1 MTPQRERNLAK
12 SGKDLAAEARKKPG
26 DWLRIFKRFR
36 KVEEHR
42 LKLWHNSGGG
52 GREVARQRS
61 DLVDIL
67 FRELF
72 ETFSTDE
79 AGRVAVVAF
88 GGYGR
93 REMNP
98 FSDVDIMFLLPRG
111 KPSARLESTIRE
123 TLTALWDLGFKVGH
137 STRSIPQAIEQANDD
152 PLTKTAM
159 LECRFLTGERGIFTE
174 FRERFERDCVRGKE
188 ARYVAWR
195 TESQAQNREK
205 YGGTV
210 FMQEPNVK
218 NGRGGLRDYQ
228 NLLWIA
234 NFQERIAS
242 MAKLAES
249 AFLRPTERRR
259 LDKAYDFILRVRT
272 EMHYQNDRAIDGMTL
287 RLQGQI
293 ATAFRYPQKTI
304 LRRCEAFM
312 RDFYSHARDIDQLTI
327 AALERLHLAAAPK
340 ASGLRSF
347 FQSPPPREEFDGFVS
362 LGGQLTA
369 RDREIFR
376 QDPFR
381 VLRLFHHAQ
390 TRKLTIGP
398 ELADL
403 IRRRPRVI
411 DRTFQYSRAGREI
424 FLAILSRKGEV
435 GAVLRSMHDLGVL
448 GRYIPEFGALTCL
461 VQHEFFHRYTADEHT
476 LVCIEKLDG
485 LLFAEERRFA
495 GYRSLLQKLE
505 DPSILYLAILLHDTG
520 KAANTQHH
528 EDESA
533 MLAHRVARRLQ
544 LSPERRRMLI
554 TLVDAHYTLSHTAQ
568 NRNLEDPA
576 TIETFAGIVRNRANL
591 DALMLL
597 TVADGMGTSGENWS
611 DWKEA
616 LVWSLFRK
624 TGRYLDS
631 EPGESPDDAA
641 DRGAVKAKVVKAL
654 PKAFAEEIEAQF
666 DYMPERYF
674 RAFSAEDMT
683 NHLRLFH
690 QFFERLQDPESTS
703 VLAPVVQW
711 THRPQQSHSEVWLCG
726 WDRERFLER
735 AAGAFVAARIN
746 ILSADIF
753 TRGDNL
759 ALDVF
764 RVADSTHSPVDD
776 ERDVQRFESAL
787 HESLAHSEYD
797 FTPFFAKPSS
807 LRSYRV
813 SHEVERPARVVVDN
827 LAHPVFTIFEIQSPD
842 RLGLLYSLLR
852 AFGQE
857 GVSIGLSRVT
867 TEMEIALDT
876 FYVLGRDGSKID
888 NRDTI
893 ARLEKKL
900 IRAAA
905 AAAQRSMSVVVT
917 RHFAALFLR
926 QTLRGARRR
935 PVLLILNVLSIALG
949 VAVFLAIQIANRSAN
964 ESFRA
969 GVEMIA
975 GRANLE
981 IRGRFDDALFPAIAA
996 VPGVRAAA
1004 PILEGIVTIPDA
1016 PASTCAS

>member
-1 MTPQRERNLAK
+1 MVPHRERILAR
-12 SGKDLAAEARKKPG
+12 SAKDLADETRKRPG
-26 DWLRIFKRFR
+26 DWMTIFRRFR
-36 KVEEHR
+36 KLEEHR
-42 LKLWHNSGGG
+42 LWLWHNAGGG
-52 GREVARQRS
+52 GREVGRQRS

-72 ETFSTDE
+72 ETFLNGAEGKGAPD
-79 AGRVAVVAF
+79 RVAVVAF

-111 KPSARLESTIRE
+111 KPSARLENVIRQ
-123 TLTALWDLGFKVGH
+123 TLTALWDLGYKVGH
-137 STRSIPQAIEQANDD
+137 ATRSIPQAIELANED

-159 LECRFLTGERGIFTE
+159 LERRFLTGD
-174 FRERFERDCVRGKE
+174 REVFNALGDRFERDCVTGKE
-188 ARYVAWR
+188 AKYIKWR
-195 TESQAQNREK
+195 FESQAENREK
-205 YGGTV
+205 YGGSV

-234 NFQERIAS
+234 KFKERIPS

-249 AFLRPTERRR
+249 KYLRQTERRR
-259 LDKAYDFILRVRT
+259 LDKAYDFIMRVRT
-272 EMHYQNDRAIDGMTL
+272 EMHYQNERAIDGMTL

-312 RDFYSHARDIDQLTI
+312 RDYYSHAREIDHVTTAVI
-327 AALERLHLAAAPK
+327 ERLNVVPEEKESKLMGLFSTSAK
-340 ASGLRSF
+340 AER
-347 FQSPPPREEFDGFVS
+347 FDGFVS
-362 LGGQLTA
+362 KNGLISAQN
-369 RDREIFR
+369 REIFR

-381 VLRLFHHAQ
+381 MLRVFQHMQ
-390 TRKLTIGP
+390 TRQLVMDP

-411 DRTFQYSRAGREI
+411 DRTFQYSRVGREI
-424 FLAILSRKGEV
+424 FLSILSHKGKV
-435 GAVLRSMHDLGVL
+435 GRILRSMHDLGVI
-448 GRYIPEFGALTCL
+448 GRYLPEFGALTCL

-495 GYRSLLQKLE
+495 GYRSLFQKLE
-505 DPSILYLAILLHDTG
+505 DPGILYLAVLLHDTG

-544 LSPERRRMLI
+544 LSPKRRRMLI

-568 NRNLEDPA
+568 TRNLEDPT
-576 TIETFAGIVRNRANL
+576 TIAVFAKVVQNRSNL

-597 TVADGMGTSGENWS
+597 TVADGMGTSGDNWS

-616 LVWSLFRK
+616 LVWSLFRQ
-624 TGRYLDS
+624 TSHFLEGGPD
-631 EPGESPDDAA
+631 EPAKEARELAKAA
-641 DRGAVKAKVVKAL
+641 VTKAL
-654 PKAFAEEIEAQF
+654 PKSYAEEIDAQF

-674 RAFSAEDMT
+674 RSFDAEDIT

-690 QFFERLQDPESTS
+690 RFFERLRS
-703 VLAPVVQW
+703 VDTELALTPVIEW
-711 THRPQQSHSEVWLCG
+711 TPRPQQAHTEVWLCG
-726 WDRERFLER
+726 WDRDRFVERV
-735 AAGAFVAARIN
+735 AGAFVAARLN

-764 RVADSTHSPVDD
+764 RVADSRHSPVEND
-776 ERDVQRFESAL
+776 RDIKRFETAL
-787 HESLAHSEYD
+787 QQSLEHFEYD
-797 FTPFFAKPSS
+797 FTPFFRKASP

-813 SHEVERPARVVVDN
+813 SHEVDRPARVVFDN
-827 LAHPVFTIFEIQSPD
+827 LSHPVFTIIEIQTPD
-842 RLGLLYSLLR
+842 RLGLLYNLLR

-857 GVSIGLSRVT
+857 EITIGLSRVT

-876 FYVLGRDGSKID
+876 FYVLSRDGSKITD
-888 NRDTI
+888 R
-893 ARLEKKL
+893 AVMGRLE
-900 IRAAA
+900 R
-905 AAAQRSMSVVVT
+905 
-917 RHFAALFLR
+917 
-926 QTLRGARRR
+926 
-935 PVLLILNVLSIALG
+935 LL
-949 VAVFLAIQIANRSAN
+949 
-964 ESFRA
+964 
-969 GVEMIA
+969 
-975 GRANLE
+975 
-981 IRGRFDDALFPAIAA
+981 
-996 VPGVRAAA
+996 VRAAK
-1004 PILEGIVTIPDA
+1004 GQPDGNE
-1016 PASTCAS
+1016 TTT